1 MDGLGSLVG
10 VVTSSGNVMSAAGVG
25 SSEGRE
31 QKLGS
36 LVADQTGTKAE
47 MSK

>member
-10 VVTSSGNVMSAAGVG
+10 VVTSLDNVMSAAGVG
-25 SSEGRE
+25 SSEGGG
-31 QKLGS
+31 QKLGP
-36 LVADQTGTKAE
+36 LVADQTGAKAE